1 MADMRAFREAV
12 TAEAAVGS
20 GEPGEPVRELAGRLS
35 VRTAVLLEGLSDAAA
50 VDALA
55 ERRGLDLEGRGIC
68 VLPMGGAMSVGRFAR
83 LLGPSPGLG
92 LRLTGLCDERERRF
106 YARALEEAVTTA
118 GTEQRQRQRQR
129 QRFFVC
135 SADLE
140 DELIRTLGVARVEEI
155 IRAEGDLRALQTL
168 QQQPAQQGRTAQQ
181 QLRRFLGTKKGRK
194 IHYGRALVE
203 ALEPDR
209 VPAPLDDLFDEL
221 LVGL

>member
-20 GEPGEPVRELAGRLS
+20 DEPSEPVRELAGRLS

-106 YARALEEAVTTA
+106 YARALEEASTTA
-118 GTEQRQRQRQR
+118 GTEQRQRQR

-209 VPAPLDDLFDEL
+209 APAPLDDLFDEL
-221 LVGL
+221 LAGL